1 MAKQKDTYYFPH
13 DCNARN
19 DNRII
24 AVRMK
29 HGALGYGVYFMIIEK
44 LRESADYKCVKDY
57 NVIAFDLRV
66 DTQIVKSVV
75 EDFGLFAF
83 ADDGKCFY
91 SESLTR
97 RMAHLEEKR
106 EDRSESARESA
117 RIRWEK
123 EREMRTQCDGNAN
136 AMRNDANK
144 SKVNK
149 SKLNRDINISL
160 PGGQSPPCER
170 DPKTDFDV
178 FWDAYPRKTG
188 KGDAKKKFD
197 KAMKR
202 CSLERML
209 SAIEQQKKS
218 LQWAEDDGKYIP
230 NPATWLYQD
239 RWLDE
244 PKTEG
249 GKGNDGVRGGSRKCA
264 KRADGYIAP
273 AEGVFDGF
281 TGKFDDVSKLRD
293 PLAKKGT

>member
-1 MAKQKDTYYFPH
+1 
-13 DCNARN
+13 
-19 DNRII
+19 
-24 AVRMK
+24 MK
-29 HGALGYGVYFMIIEK
+29 HGAAGYGVYFMIVEK

-97 RMAHLEEKR
+97 RMAHLDEIREGYARRGRTGMEKR
-106 EDRSESARESA
+106 WGGEKDITTLSE
-117 RIRWEK
+117 
-123 EREMRTQCDGNAN
+123 
-136 AMRNDANK
+136 NDNTVITTLSENDNNK

-149 SKLNRDINISL
+149 SKLKREINLSL
-160 PGGQSPPCER
+160 VGGQSPPCER
-170 DPKTDFDV
+170 AEKTDFDI
-178 FWDAYPRKTG
+178 FWCAYPKKTG

-197 KAMKR
+197 KAIAR
-202 CSLERML
+202 ASLETML
-209 SAIEQQKKS
+209 SAIERQKES
-218 LQWAEDDGKYIP
+218 RQWAEDDGKYIP

-244 PKTEG
+244 PQNAG
-249 GKGNDGVRGGSRKCA
+249 GTGNGDGKKNGLRGSP

-273 AEGVFDGF
+273 AEGVFSGV
-281 TGKFDDVSKLRD
+281 TGRFDDVSNLPD
-293 PLAKKGT
+293 PFARGEVQGDDDDGRVHP